1 MYLKAL
7 ELDGFKS
14 FSNRT
19 VIEFTKGITS
29 IVGPNGS
36 GKSNILDAILWVLGE
51 QSYKSIRASMSS
63 DVIFSGGKNKRA
75 ANSAEVSLIIENSDR
90 YLDIESDEV
99 KITRRIYK
107 NGDGEYL
114 INNKKARLRDI
125 HNIFMDTG
133 IGKQAYSI
141 IGQGRVE
148 RIISSNPK
156 EIREILEE
164 AAGTKRAKVEKEEA
178 IKRLNNVSQE
188 LEKINFVEKEL
199 SLRVKRLK
207 DESEKASFYQ
217 NIVKQILVKSFMLY
231 EYNTDKINVEQEKL
245 FLDKKNIEKEIEDIS
260 NNLELENE
268 RLKDFIEN
276 RNRVS
281 ELLDNLKLETNN
293 IFIEF
298 NNEKEKL
305 SKIELD
311 KSNFEVK
318 LNEKLQ
324 IKDKLLVDKN
334 KNIEKLKDYEI
345 QINTLTKDVVKKEE
359 KKKELTYKI
368 EEITSKTDELNKKI
382 EIKDNESKEIELLN
396 YRIKI
401 ENEELER
408 KVKLS
413 ENNILNLEKERK
425 EILLAKD
432 KIDLEIAKLNNEYED
447 QVQFN
452 KDISNKY
459 SDISKELEDLKNRRK
474 EIVEIKNRKLLD
486 YDQKN
491 NQYASIQ
498 KTLEDNYFLSTAS
511 KYILKTFK
519 NDDNIIDSVSN
530 ILSIKEE
537 YLVAISGLIGF
548 SLNDI
553 VVKNTDKTTV
563 YIDDLK
569 KNKVGTVS
577 FLPLDNIKTS
587 SKLDRLPNVEGV
599 VDFAR
604 NLVSSNIDI
613 NLDKLILHLF
623 SNAIVVKDI
632 NAATKVLKT
641 GFSDRIITIEGDI
654 FSSRGRLT
662 GGYKKNKV
670 DLTLQKK
677 DELTSK
683 EKELNTLKEEIKNL
697 DSKYDKI
704 NLEIDNL
711 SNNIDTNAMSEANDK
726 FNAIKNNLEY
736 KKTDMNS
743 IERKLLTI
751 NYEIDDT
758 KGLIVENKNKIDK
771 NSKLS
776 MENIE
781 KLDEIFDERQDLE
794 IEIAKLESV
803 EKYQKKLNEVSI
815 DYAVLNEKLT
825 NIKNINDELTL
836 DHRNL
841 EKDLNDIEKFEHNKD
856 ELFLSFNQ
864 EIELYTKN
872 IETLNITR
880 LNNLDNISKYENEV
894 KDIEKNETDSVN
906 RRNDMEKEI
915 LKKSSISEKIA
926 ENIVRNEKELEN
938 LEEKINEI
946 NDKKSDV
953 KLDEIYYK
961 LEDDNLVDIK
971 QEITKLESKKNNIG
985 SVNLASIEEYNNEFE
1000 RHQVLVNQRDDL
1012 INSSNSINDLISK
1025 IDKDITEKF
1034 TYAFNE
1040 IKENFKYMCSE
1051 IFYGARGDIKLTDPS
1066 NILTTGLE
1074 LSVKYKNKPE
1084 QTLMLLSGGEKSML
1098 AVSFI
1103 MAIFMFKPSPFTFF
1117 DEIEAALDE
1126 RNTKKIIELLR
1137 RFIEK
1142 SQFILITHNK
1152 ETMKGSD
1159 RLYGVS
1165 MNKEV
1170 GESRI
1175 VSVDI

>member
-217 NIVKQILVKSFMLY
+217 NIVNQILVKSFMLY

-425 EILLAKD
+425 EILLDKD
-432 KIDLEIAKLNNEYED
+432 KIELEIAKLNNEYED

-491 NQYASIQ
+491 NQYVSIQ

>member
-114 INNKKARLRDI
+114 INNKKARLKDI

-188 LEKINFVEKEL
+188 LEKISFVEKEL

-217 NIVKQILVKSFMLY
+217 NIVNQILVKSFMLY

-245 FLDKKNIEKEIEDIS
+245 SLDKKNIEKEIEDIS

-432 KIDLEIAKLNNEYED
+432 KIELEIAKLNNEYED

-632 NAATKVLKT
+632 NAATKVLKI

-726 FNAIKNNLEY
+726 FNAIKKNLEY

-758 KGLIVENKNKIDK
+758 KGLIVENKNRIDK

-781 KLDEIFDERQDLE
+781 KLDEIFDKRQDLE

-971 QEITKLESKKNNIG
+971 QEISKLESKKNNIG
-985 SVNLASIEEYNNEFE
+985 SVNLASIEEYNSEFE